1 MSAKSHSDHD
11 MILGGCNVLA
21 PVILSISPLK
31 GLEWPNTK
39 SSSPSTQDVWAAWD
53 PLERGVPVPSCWD
66 EKKHFEGMFYWQ
78 RASGE
83 WCQGVFLSAKRH
95 PPLVLGWVH
104 LAKSLQY
111 LWGEGGYPRFLKPRD
126 PRIWEER
133 MSFGN
138 PVPRSLVIPWAPS

>member
-66 EKKHFEGMFYWQ
+66 EKKNISKACSTGKEHQE
-78 RASGE
+78 SGVRE
-83 WCQGVFLSAKRH
+83 CSYLQSGIRPLSGVECTLQNPSHIFGGRVVTRDSWN
-95 PPLVLGWVH
+95 LGIRE
-104 LAKSLQY
+104 Y
-111 LWGEGGYPRFLKPRD
+111 
-126 PRIWEER
+126 ER
-133 MSFGN
+133 RGWA
-138 PVPRSLVIPWAPS
+138 LVIRCQDPW